1 MAKLDDSILADIWF
15 QALAAQVGLLLRVSH
30 PKRLR
35 LQLYAARGRLRDERL
50 DGLQIRL
57 VADDVDGLDGG
68 NLALVRSS
76 VVQGLLAKAPARG
89 PTDQLKQALR
99 AERQAPAGLFDQLAA
114 LSIPDGE

>member
-1 MAKLDDSILADIWF
+1 MTKLDDSILADIWF
-15 QALAAQVGLLLRVSH
+15 QALAAHLGLLLRVSH

-35 LQLYAARGRLRDERL
+35 LQLYACRARLRDERL

-57 VADDVDGLDGG
+57 VDSQAEGLGGG

-76 VVQGLLAKAPARG
+76 VVQGLLAKAPPRG
-89 PTDQLKQALR
+89 PTDQIKQALR